1 MRQVEWSI
9 EFQPSNFITNRC
21 DLVIISSEFKIIE
34 LLLFM
39 YMILMWIKY
48 FTDIW
53 TQGLGHPGVT
63 ADSESSSTW
72 IGKIPESSL
81 GFKTSICHDDLGPWD
96 VAEAW

>member
-1 MRQVEWSI
+1 
-9 EFQPSNFITNRC
+9 
-21 DLVIISSEFKIIE
+21 
-34 LLLFM
+34 M